1 MPEMVMV
8 EAIRLAMKE
17 EMERDESVI
26 VLGEDVGEYGG
37 AFGATEGLY
46 EQFGPNRVIDTPI
59 SESAIIGIG
68 LGLAIT
74 GHKVVAEIQFADFI
88 TCGFDQIVNQTATLR
103 YRSAGDMNAAMVI
116 RAPSAAGVH
125 GGLYHSQSP
134 EAWFAHTPGL
144 KVVVPSSAYDSKG
157 LLKAAIRDPDP
168 VIFFEPKYLYRR
180 AKDDV
185 PEDDYIVPLGTAK
198 VLHEGR
204 DVSVITYGTMV
215 SHCREAISE
224 LEEREDLSIELIDLR
239 SIKPL
244 DIETIYKSVRKTN
257 RAILVHEDH
266 KTLGIGAEIAALLS
280 EELFEYLDTPIIRVA
295 APDTHIPYSPPL
307 EEFYLPKK
315 EDVIEAIHRIIEY

>member
-1 MPEMVMV
+1 MAEMVMV

-37 AFGATEGLY
+37 AFRATEGLY

-59 SESAIIGIG
+59 SESAIIGIS
-68 LGLAIT
+68 LGLAII
-74 GHKVVAEIQFADFI
+74 GHKVIAEIQFADFI

-103 YRSAGDMNAAMVI
+103 YRSAGDMNAPMVI

-144 KVVVPSSAYDSKG
+144 KVVVPSSAYDAKG
-157 LLKAAIRDPDP
+157 LLKASIRDPDP

-180 AKDDV
+180 AKDEV
-185 PEDDYIVPLGTAK
+185 PEDDYIVPLGKAS

-204 DVSVITYGTMV
+204 DVSIITYGTMV
-215 SHCREAISE
+215 GHCREALAE
-224 LEEREDLSIELIDLR
+224 LEEQEGLSLELIDLR

-244 DIETIYKSVRKTN
+244 DRETIYRSVKKTN
-257 RAILVHEDH
+257 RVVLVHEDH

-315 EDVIEAIHRIIEY
+315 EDVIKAVHKVIEY